1 MKESSLARNSMFF
14 VFYKLLTVLFP
25 LITVSYVSQVLLASG
40 VGKVSSAQNI
50 VQYFVLIA
58 SLGIPNYGVRE
69 IAKVRN
75 DSSNLNKVFSELFS
89 INSIST
95 GLCTIIYYVIVF
107 DFKYFAIDKM
117 LYLLIGLT
125 IILNFFNVDW
135 FYQGIEEYS
144 YITKRSFVVK
154 VISLILLLVFVR
166 ESGDYLVYAL
176 IYIIGIAGNNFINCI
191 NLKKYGVK
199 FSLSNT
205 NVRRHIKP
213 VFVLLC
219 TTVAIELYTMVDTT
233 MLTFM
238 CPSENVAYYANSTK
252 IVRLVIMLVTAI
264 GAVLLPRL
272 SYYSS
277 QGKVKECEDIVN
289 KVFRIIFFLLL
300 PCGIGICMLADSIV
314 LVLFG
319 NSFLPAVLT
328 LKITSFLIY
337 ALGFSNLFG
346 TQVLLT
352 FGDEKKLLIA
362 TIVGAVTN
370 ISLNA
375 VLISSLQQNGAA
387 IASIISE
394 SFVTVITFIFA
405 RRHLHISL
413 SFDFV
418 CKTIISSVC
427 MIGALIIIRNLLSQ
441 KMLLLVGGVVF
452 GAFIYLGTSIM
463 LRNDVALETISM
475 LKKKRR

>member
-58 SLGIPNYGVRE
+58 SLGIPNYGIRE

-75 DSSNLNKVFSELFS
+75 DSSNVNKVFSELFS

-95 GLCTIIYYVIVF
+95 GLCTIIYYVIVLNS
-107 DFKYFAIDKM
+107 KYFTIEKN

-154 VISLILLLVFVR
+154 IISLILLLVFVR

-191 NLKKYGVK
+191 NLKKYGIK

-219 TTVAIELYTMVDTT
+219 TT
-233 MLTFM
+233 
-238 CPSENVAYYANSTK
+238 
-252 IVRLVIMLVTAI
+252 
-264 GAVLLPRL
+264 
-272 SYYSS
+272 
-277 QGKVKECEDIVN
+277 
-289 KVFRIIFFLLL
+289 
-300 PCGIGICMLADSIV
+300 
-314 LVLFG
+314 
-319 NSFLPAVLT
+319 
-328 LKITSFLIY
+328 LKI
-337 ALGFSNLFG
+337 
-346 TQVLLT
+346 
-352 FGDEKKLLIA
+352 
-362 TIVGAVTN
+362 
-370 ISLNA
+370 
-375 VLISSLQQNGAA
+375 
-387 IASIISE
+387 
-394 SFVTVITFIFA
+394 
-405 RRHLHISL
+405 
-413 SFDFV
+413 
-418 CKTIISSVC
+418 
-427 MIGALIIIRNLLSQ
+427 
-441 KMLLLVGGVVF
+441 
-452 GAFIYLGTSIM
+452 
-463 LRNDVALETISM
+463 
-475 LKKKRR
+475 